1 MNEDLHRI
9 NAKTAKN
16 DIMEIGMYAMNL
28 STSNESSDTCL
39 IISIVKYI
47 RLVVAM
53 SIIHVT
59 GDICTKSSM
68 TPE

>member
-1 MNEDLHRI
+1 MNDLHRT

-16 DIMEIGMYAMNL
+16 DIMDIGMYAMNL
-28 STSNESSDTCL
+28 STCNESSDKCI

-47 RLVVAM
+47 KLVVAIN
-53 SIIHVT
+53 IIQVT
-59 GDICTKSSM
+59 GEMCTKSSI